1 MVGLISPASCP
12 HPWYIVQSSFALHP
26 FVMEIS
32 YLDQLFDHLGKLF
45 FARQPDWERRRN
57 AKIMTTTVL
66 VSAAVG
72 SLLIWLLKY
81 LSAVRK

>member
-1 MVGLISPASCP
+1 MISAASCP
-12 HPWYIVQSSFALHP
+12 HPWYIVGSSFALHP

-32 YLDQLFDHLGKLF
+32 YLDRLFDHIGKLF
-45 FARQPDWERRRN
+45 FGRQPDWERRRN

-66 VSAAVG
+66 VSVAVG
-72 SLLIWLLKY
+72 FLLIWLLKY

>member
-1 MVGLISPASCP
+1 
-12 HPWYIVQSSFALHP
+12 
-26 FVMEIS
+26 
-32 YLDQLFDHLGKLF
+32 LDQLFDHLGKLF

-57 AKIMTTTVL
+57 AKILTTTVL

-81 LSAVRK
+81 LSAVQK